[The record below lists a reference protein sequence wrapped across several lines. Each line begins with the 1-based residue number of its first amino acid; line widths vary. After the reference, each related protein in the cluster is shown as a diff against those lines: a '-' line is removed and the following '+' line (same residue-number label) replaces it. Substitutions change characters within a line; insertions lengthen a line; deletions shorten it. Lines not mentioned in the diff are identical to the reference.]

1 MSFNQVIEKNGNII
15 FLEHGS
21 QIKSAI
27 IEKSFKAVDK
37 NGEIVM
43 HFAISELTSIELLD
57 NTIKIFTSDEIP
69 FVIHFA
75 SNGEAEY
82 ANDRINDMINGQYIA

>member
-15 FLEHGS
+15 FLELGS

-27 IEKSFKAVDK
+27 IERTFKALDK
-37 NGEIVM
+37 DGEIVM
-43 HFAISELTSIELLD
+43 HFSIDEITSIELLD
-57 NTIKIFTSDEIP
+57 NTIRIYTSDEIP
-69 FVIHFA
+69 FVINFS

-82 ANDRINDMINGQYIA
+82 ANDRINNMINGQYIS